1 MRSPVVQKL
10 LDEMKKDSW
19 WVKLKREIRL
29 KLWVWKCRTR
39 KYWDKDFINRRDYI
53 TNWSIRPG
61 TILKVFPASRSHV
74 KKPYTVL
81 VIESN
86 KKGFTTELTNAFCRG
101 HKTEFRYD
109 SIEWETYHHTRFQ
122 IQKF

>member
-1 MRSPVVQKL
+1 MRSNVLRGV
-10 LDEMKKDSW
+10 LDEMKKDSL
-19 WVKLKREIRL
+19 WVKLKREISLIRWL
-29 KLWVWKCRTR
+29 IICKTR
-39 KYWDKDFINRRDYI
+39 KYWDKSFIGRRHLI
-53 TNWSIRPG
+53 AHWSIRPG

-74 KKPYTVL
+74 KKPYTII

-86 KKGFTTELTNAFCRG
+86 EKGFTTHLANSFCRG

-109 SIEWETYHHTRFQ
+109 SIEWKTYHHNRFQ